1 MATMPTTDSVSARI
15 HDILVLWTIP
25 TAERAAA
32 PMKLSAQG
40 RAFWMDRYTKKFTV
54 AMCDGR
60 TWEYDGHQVLKAAE
74 RLGKVAA
81 RIAKKHGH
89 REILEE
95 DAREASEKNDCPALA
110 LRVSRG
116 ARVLTPAQLMAAWC
130 K

>member
-32 PMKLSAQG
+32 PTKLSAQG
-40 RAFWMDRYTKKFTV
+40 RAFWMDRYTRKFTL

-89 REILEE
+89 REILEA

-110 LRVSRG
+110 QRLAGGPR
-116 ARVLTPAQLMAAWC
+116 ALTQAQLMGFWC
-130 K
+130 R